1 MFPQASWYD
10 TDQEVFLMDIEL
22 LLYIYEMYKQDVVRS
37 FTLKSLPEQKKHQ
50 IENIAKN
57 LVLWSTS

>member
-10 TDQEVFLMDIEL
+10 TDQEVFFMDIEL

-37 FTLKSLPEQKKHQ
+37 FTLKSLPEQKKH
-50 IENIAKN
+50 
-57 LVLWSTS
+57 